1 MGYIYLITNTINKK
15 QYIGQTKRA
24 DIEERWRYHKKCSDA
39 TIGRYLL
46 AAYKKYGVDKF
57 KFQIIC
63 ICFNEDCDKYEEE
76 YIKKFNTLSPNGYNL
91 KSGGHFSKHHPDT
104 KIKMS
109 ESVKNSWTEERKKQF
124 SERFSGENAPN
135 YGKKISEEQKEKLR
149 QAHKKY
155 WESMN
160 KEEYDKV
167 CEERKS
173 RIHGKTPSLKVIEAL
188 QKGREIIKNNKPIG
202 KYDEN
207 NNLLESYQSIS
218 EASRTTGI
226 CHSTIS
232 KVCLKKGHYKTAGGF
247 VWKYIS

>member
-135 YGKKISEEQKEKLR
+135 YGKKISEEQKEKLK

-155 WESMN
+155 WETMS
-160 KEEYDKV
+160 KEEYEKI
-167 CEERKS
+167 CSERKS
-173 RIHGKTPSLKVIEAL
+173 RITGTKSSQKVSDAL
-188 QKGREIIKNNKPIG
+188 EKGRGLLRKKIG

-207 NNLLESYQSIS
+207 DNLLETFQSIS
-218 EASRTTGI
+218 EASRSTGI

-232 KVCLKKGHYKTAGGF
+232 SVCLKKGYYKTAGGF